1 MKRDFYAN
9 NRLLQSNNQF
19 QYEHRYSCSLIFYF
33 RVLVKCCQIK
43 LLRKAI

>member
-1 MKRDFYAN
+1 MKKDFYVN

-19 QYEHRYSCSLIFYF
+19 QYEIRYSCNFIFYF
-33 RVLVKCCQIK
+33 RVLVKCCQIT